1 MYLFVRRDL
10 VKGFLDP
17 GSGLGKLGVHMAE
30 ERSAGSSGLC
40 VCAAA
45 VRGPEDV
52 CSEHGDKA
60 EEALGS

>member
-1 MYLFVRRDL
+1 M
-10 VKGFLDP
+10 KGFLDP

-52 CSEHGDKA
+52 CSEHGDKV